1 MNTTEKIVESYFRLC
16 IGCFTMAAMKIINGN
31 NRQIDLLAVNLK
43 TNEQY
48 HVEVSVTHQEN
59 WCPTPEE
66 LFPEFDKKYFGA
78 PTKRE
83 GENTDYATGKTYE
96 KQIYK
101 TYESVGLNPKTIKRI
116 WVCWILVNAD
126 NINNQIAQYCKKKSL
141 KKTSIEILS
150 FRDVIIP
157 TLMKKVATSN
167 YEDDVL
173 RTLSLLQQF
182 EKQQKKCKKAT
193 EQPNRG
199 DRE

>member
-16 IGCFTMAAMKIINGN
+16 HGCFTMADMKVINGN
-31 NRQIDLLAVNLK
+31 NRQIDLLAVNIK
-43 TNEQY
+43 TNEEY

-59 WCPTPEE
+59 WCPTIED
-66 LFPEFDKKYFGA
+66 LFPEFEKKYFGA

-83 GENTDYATGKTYE
+83 GKNTDYVLGKTYE

-101 TYESVGLNPKTIKRI
+101 TYESVGLNPKSIKRI
-116 WVCWILVNAD
+116 WVCWTVVDSD
-126 NINNQIAQYCKKKSL
+126 NIDWQMEQYCKKKGI
-141 KKTSIEILS
+141 KKSAIEILS

-157 TLMKKVATSN
+157 SLMKKVATSN

-182 EKQQKKCKKAT
+182 EKQQNKNKKVIET
-193 EQPNRG
+193 T
-199 DRE
+199 

>member
-16 IGCFTMAAMKIINGN
+16 HGCFTMADMKVINGN
-31 NRQIDLLAVNLK
+31 NRQIDLLAVNIK
-43 TNEQY
+43 TNEEY

-59 WCPTPEE
+59 WCPTTED
-66 LFPEFDKKYFGA
+66 LFPEFEKKYFGA

-83 GENTDYATGKTYE
+83 GKNTDYVLGKTYE

-101 TYESVGLNPKTIKRI
+101 TYESVGLNPKSIKRI
-116 WVCWILVNAD
+116 WVCWTVVDSD
-126 NINNQIAQYCKKKSL
+126 NIDWQMEQYCKKKGL
-141 KKTSIEILS
+141 KKSAIEILS

-157 TLMKKVATSN
+157 SLMKKVATSN

-182 EKQQKKCKKAT
+182 EKQQNKNKKVIET
-193 EQPNRG
+193 T
-199 DRE
+199 

>member
-16 IGCFTMAAMKIINGN
+16 RDCFTMADRKVINGD
-31 NRQIDLLAVNLK
+31 NRQIDLLAVNLI

-48 HVEVSVTHQEN
+48 HVEVNVAHQEN
-59 WCPTPEE
+59 WCPTPDE
-66 LFPEFDKKYFGA
+66 LFAEFEKKYFGA
-78 PTKRE
+78 PPKRE
-83 GENTDYATGKTYE
+83 GKKTDYATGKAYE

-101 TYESVGLNPKTIKRI
+101 TYEAVGLNSKTIKRV
-116 WVCWILVNAD
+116 WVCWTVVGAD
-126 NINNQIAQYCKKKSL
+126 NIDQQMEQYCKKRGL

-167 YEDDVL
+167 YEDNVL

-182 EKQQKKCKKAT
+182 EKHINKNKKGIKYT
-193 EQPNRG
+193 
-199 DRE
+199 

>member
-16 IGCFTMAAMKIINGN
+16 HGCFTMADMKVINGN
-31 NRQIDLLAVNLK
+31 NRQIDLLAINLK
-43 TNEQY
+43 TNQQY

-59 WCPTPEE
+59 WCPTIED
-66 LFPEFDKKYFGA
+66 LFPEFEKKYFGA

-83 GENTDYATGKTYE
+83 GKNTDYALGKTYE

-116 WVCWILVNAD
+116 WVCWTVVDSD
-126 NINNQIAQYCKKKSL
+126 NIDQQMEQYCKKKGL
-141 KKTSIEILS
+141 KKNTIEILS

-157 TLMKKVATSN
+157 SLMKKVATSN

-182 EKQQKKCKKAT
+182 EKQQKRIRK
-193 EQPNRG
+193 
-199 DRE
+199 

>member
-16 IGCFTMAAMKIINGN
+16 RDCFTMADRKVINGN
-31 NRQIDLLAVNLK
+31 NRQIDLLAVNLI

-59 WCPTPEE
+59 WCPTPDE
-66 LFPEFDKKYFGA
+66 LFAAFEKKYFGA
-78 PTKRE
+78 PPKRE
-83 GENTDYATGKTYE
+83 GKKTDYATGKAYE

-101 TYESVGLNPKTIKRI
+101 TYEAVGLNSKTIKRV
-116 WVCWILVNAD
+116 WVCWTVVCAD
-126 NINNQIAQYCKKKSL
+126 NIDQQMEQYCKKRGL

-167 YEDDVL
+167 YEDNVL

-182 EKQQKKCKKAT
+182 EKHINKNIKGIKDT
-193 EQPNRG
+193 
-199 DRE
+199 

>member
-16 IGCFTMAAMKIINGN
+16 RDCFTMADLKVIHGN

-43 TNEQY
+43 TGQQY

-59 WCPTPEE
+59 WCPTPAD
-66 LFPEFDKKYFGA
+66 LFSEFEKKYFGA

-83 GENTDYATGKTYE
+83 GKNTDYALGKTYE
-96 KQIYK
+96 KKIYK
-101 TYESVGLNPKTIKRI
+101 TYEAVGLNSRSIKRV
-116 WVCWILVNAD
+116 WVCWTVIDAD
-126 NINNQIAQYCKKKSL
+126 NIGHQLEQYCKKRGL
-141 KKTSIEILS
+141 KKGAIEILS

-157 TLMKKVATSN
+157 SLMEKVATSN

-182 EKQQKKCKKAT
+182 ERQQSRNKK
-193 EQPNRG
+193 R
-199 DRE
+199 

>member
-16 IGCFTMAAMKIINGN
+16 LGCFTMADTKVINGN
-31 NRQIDLLAVNLK
+31 NRQIDLLAVNLN

-59 WCPTPEE
+59 WCPTPED
-66 LFPEFDKKYFGA
+66 LFTEFEKKYFGA
-78 PTKRE
+78 PPKRE
-83 GENTDYATGKTYE
+83 GKNTDYSTGKTYE

-101 TYESVGLNPKTIKRI
+101 TYEAVGLNSKSIKRV
-116 WVCWILVNAD
+116 WVCWTVVGAD
-126 NINNQIAQYCKKKSL
+126 NIDHQMEEYCKKRGL

-157 TLMKKVATSN
+157 SLMRKVATSN

-182 EKQQKKCKKAT
+182 EKQQNKNKKRIKAT
-193 EQPNRG
+193 
-199 DRE
+199 